1 MNARQ
6 QKFCDYYLQ
15 SGNATEAA
23 VKAGYSKKTARA
35 IGAENLTKPDIQKY
49 ISEHAQKQH
58 TERIATADEILEF
71 WSKILRSD
79 DISPKDRLRA
89 SENLGKRYRLLEPEK
104 DETSAKDA
112 LTRLCE
118 AIKGAAGD
126 E

>member
-1 MNARQ
+1 MNVRQ

-23 VKAGYSKKTARA
+23 IKAGYSKKTARA

-49 ISEHAQKQH
+49 LSEHQQKAH
-58 TERIATADEILEF
+58 NSRIATAEEVLEF
-71 WSKILRSD
+71 WAEVMRNEE
-79 DISPKDRLRA
+79 ISPKDRLRA

-118 AIKGAAGD
+118 AIKGATKD

>member
-49 ISEHAQKQH
+49 ISDHAKKLH
-58 TERIATADEILEF
+58 TERIATADEVLEF
-71 WSKILRSD
+71 WSKILRNEE
-79 DISPKDRLRA
+79 ISPKDRLRA

-112 LTRLCE
+112 LARLCE

>member
-49 ISEHAQKQH
+49 ISEHTQKQH
-58 TERIATADEILEF
+58 TERIATADEVLEF
-71 WSKILRSD
+71 WSKILRNEE
-79 DISPKDRLRA
+79 ISSKDRLRA